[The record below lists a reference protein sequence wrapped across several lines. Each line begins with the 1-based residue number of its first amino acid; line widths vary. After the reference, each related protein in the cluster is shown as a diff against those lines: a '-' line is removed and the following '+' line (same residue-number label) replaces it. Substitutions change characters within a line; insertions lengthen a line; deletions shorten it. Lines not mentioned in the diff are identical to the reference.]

1 MPRKIET
8 YTDIEGNN
16 KSQIDGID
24 FDHLFGEEFDLQEQI
39 EESDLHEKSK
49 KENSESSGV
58 EFFERKVKSEFDARE
73 LMDFDYVMDEVPVE
87 EDLQKVDLD
96 EN

>member
-39 EESDLHEKSK
+39 EESDLHEK
-49 KENSESSGV
+49 
-58 EFFERKVKSEFDARE
+58 
-73 LMDFDYVMDEVPVE
+73 
-87 EDLQKVDLD
+87 
-96 EN
+96 